1 MNMTFSTNYHQPMV
15 NPTLLPAVYIVGAG
29 PGDPDLLTVKA
40 QRVIQQADVV
50 IYANSLVPQ
59 EVLSL
64 CQDGAELI
72 PTAAKT
78 LEEIVPIMVQR
89 VRSHLSVVRLHS
101 GDPCLYGAIHE
112 QMQALIEAEI
122 PFEIIPG
129 ISAFQL
135 AAARLQAELTVP
147 ELVQTIILTRIS
159 GRTQVPAAEELSTLA
174 AHKAS
179 LCLYL
184 SARHV
189 DHAQQQLMSHY
200 APDTLVAIC
209 FRLGWP
215 DEKVWVVS
223 LAEMAKATVENRLE
237 RTTLYLISPALGST
251 DFNNARSRLYNPE
264 HQHLFRSS
272 LS

>member
-1 MNMTFSTNYHQPMV
+1 MDTSSPADHNQPTV
-15 NPTLLPAVYIVGAG
+15 DQSLLPAVYIVGAG

-50 IYANSLVPQ
+50 IYANSLVPK
-59 EVLSL
+59 EVLHL
-64 CQDGAELI
+64 CQDNAELI

-78 LEEIVPIMVQR
+78 LEEIVPIMVHK

-112 QMQALIEAEI
+112 QMQALIDADV

-135 AAARLQAELTVP
+135 AAARLQVELTVP
-147 ELVQTIILTRIS
+147 ELVQTIILTRMS
-159 GRTQVPAAEELSTLA
+159 GRTQVPTTEELSSLA

-189 DHAQQQLMSHY
+189 NRAQQQLMAHY
-200 APDTLVAIC
+200 EPDTPVAIC

-215 DEKVWVVS
+215 DEKVWVVP
-223 LAEMAKATVENRLE
+223 LAEMAKATEAHHLV
-237 RTTLYLISPALGST
+237 RTTLYLVSPALSAVHAKT
-251 DFNNARSRLYNPE
+251 RSRLYHPE
-264 HQHLFRSS
+264 HQHLFRSR
-272 LS
+272 LP